1 MPSFRHHI
9 LSALASGVLLGALDH
24 MDPAA
29 ALRLRHLADRAG
41 LERIEAQCRFADG
54 LMPNGKILAEQ
65 ARERAAVV
73 LAGGD
78 VAAAVA
84 AAEAVLAPLAASAKA
99 FTVHAVGHAHI
110 DMNWMW
116 GWHETVAVTCD
127 TVRTVLKLMDEFP
140 AFRFGQSQASVYR
153 ILEQHAPDLLDGVR
167 ARIASGQWEV
177 LAAHWVEG
185 DRNVPSGEGIV
196 RQLVETRA
204 YVEQLLGLTPADVRV
219 DWSPDTFG
227 HALSMPAIAVGGG
240 TPYLYCCRTGTT
252 DRPAVF
258 WWRGPDG
265 SRVLVNREI
274 AWYQESWYSGMPMG
288 SAIAKHAL
296 DFHRRTELKDWMM
309 VYGVGDHGGG
319 PTRRD
324 LRLIGEMAQWP
335 VFPRIVPGRV
345 GEFFRLLERD
355 GARWPELA
363 CELNVEFTGCYTS
376 QSVIK
381 RGNRRGE
388 ALCLSAETA
397 DALAGRLAGRGPGDL
412 RESWR
417 KVLFGHFHDILPGS
431 GVTLTRE
438 YQSALYQEVQAEAG
452 QIRQQSLAAIAA
464 QVDTTFGGSLVSAS
478 PTQPAA
484 WTGQGMGSGSGR
496 LEGGDLSMGSQV
508 SDGPRPVVVMNPSAW
523 ERREVVTVTVWDGDG
538 GDDRHPGKRTWTAV
552 LPDGSRLAPQ
562 QVGQGRSWSHDF
574 VKLAV
579 PLTIPALG
587 WATVALVEGE
597 PAAAPITSAAACIDR
612 QQDGGHGQ
620 VQHRADGSWSLV
632 NEHLKVRIDRVTG
645 GLASIIDRAT
655 GAELIAGPCGV
666 LEIVQERPV
675 GMSAW
680 LCGDADAPLPLRIEK
695 VEVIEEGPLHV
706 AARVQLSRNATQLTA
721 IWRLAAGSRQIE
733 LAIEAK
739 WREIGTKEGGVPR
752 LQLRL
757 PTGLVEASGRYET
770 PHGTVRR
777 PAEGRVMP
785 AVRWAAVDGKRPQ
798 GPGSLVTLTQG
809 QHACDLRPDGTLI
822 VHLLR
827 ASCDPDP
834 LPEVAD
840 HVLRLALAPCSELPS
855 DADCL
860 RWAMAHDQPV
870 AAIPATVHP
879 GRLPSRATLLTADD
893 AAVVVVAV
901 RRTSDGL
908 MVRLLNTAAERTTF
922 VVVDPLLG
930 QVVKARSADLLQRP
944 QGDLEVTSQRISIGL
959 GGFAVA
965 TVLIDLA

>member
-1 MPSFRHHI
+1 MT
-9 LSALASGVLLGALDH
+9 
-24 MDPAA
+24 PAA
-29 ALRLRHLADRAG
+29 ALRRRHLTDRAG

-54 LMPNGKILAEQ
+54 LGADGKILAQQ
-65 ARERAAVV
+65 ARERASAV

-84 AAEAVLAPLAASAKA
+84 AAEAVLDPLAATAKT

-116 GWHETVAVTCD
+116 GWHETVAITCD

-153 ILEQHAPDLLDGVR
+153 ILEQHAPDLLHGVR
-167 ARIASGQWEV
+167 AKIAAGQWEV

-196 RQLVETRA
+196 RQLVETRS
-204 YVEQLLGLTPADVRV
+204 YVAQLLGLSPADVPV

-227 HALSMPAIAVGGG
+227 HAASIPAISVGGG

-274 AWYQESWYSGMPMG
+274 AWYQESWYAGMPMP

-296 DFHRRTELKDWMM
+296 DFQRRTELKDWMM

-324 LRLIGEMAQWP
+324 LRLIEEMTRWP
-335 VFPRIVPGRV
+335 VFPRIIPGRV

-355 GARWPELA
+355 GARWPEVA
-363 CELNVEFTGCYTS
+363 SELNVEFTGCYTS

-397 DALAGRLAGRGPGDL
+397 DAIAGRIAGRAPGDL

-438 YQSALYQEVQAEAG
+438 YQSALYQDVQAEAG
-452 QIRQQSLAAIAA
+452 QIRQQSLAAITA
-464 QVDTTFGGSLVSAS
+464 QLDTSFGGTLAS
-478 PTQPAA
+478 SGASNLPAA
-484 WTGQGMGSGSGR
+484 LTGLGTGSGSGR
-496 LEGGDLSMGSQV
+496 LDGDLSVGSQV
-508 SDGPRPVVVMNPSAW
+508 GDGPRPMVVVNPSAW
-523 ERREVVTVTVWDGDG
+523 ERREVVTCTVWDGDG
-538 GDDRHPGKRTWTAV
+538 DDDRHPGKRAWTAV
-552 LPDGSRLAPQ
+552 LPDGTRLAPQ

-579 PLTIPALG
+579 PVTVPALG
-587 WATVALVEGE
+587 WATVALIEGE
-597 PAAAPITSAAACIDR
+597 PAATPPTTAGASIVR

-632 NEHLKVRIDRVTG
+632 NEHLSVRIDRVTG

-666 LEIVQERPV
+666 LEIIQERP
-675 GMSAW
+675 GTMTAW
-680 LCGDADAPLPLRIEK
+680 LCGDADAPLPLHIDK
-695 VEVIEEGPLHV
+695 VELIEEGPLQV

-721 IWRLAAGSRQIE
+721 TWRLASGSRQID
-733 LAIEAK
+733 LTVEAK
-739 WREIGTKEGGVPR
+739 WREIGTKDGGVPR
-752 LQLRL
+752 LQLSL
-757 PTGLVEASGRYET
+757 PTALVEASGRYET
-770 PHGTVRR
+770 PHGAVRR

-798 GPGSLVTLTQG
+798 GPGSLVALTQG
-809 QHACDLRPDGTLI
+809 QHAFDLRPDGTLI

-827 ASCDPDP
+827 SSWDPDP

-840 HVLRLALAPCSELPS
+840 HVLRLALVPCSALPS

-870 AAIPATVHP
+870 AVIPATVHP
-879 GRLPSRATLLTADD
+879 GRLPSSATLLTADD

-908 MVRLLNTAAERTTF
+908 VVRLLNTAAERTSALS
-922 VVVDPLLG
+922 VDPLLG
-930 QVVKARSADLLQRP
+930 RIVAARSADLLQRP
-944 QGDLEVTSQRISIGL
+944 QSDLTVTGQQISIAL
-959 GGFAVA
+959 GGFAIA
-965 TVLIDLA
+965 TVLITLA